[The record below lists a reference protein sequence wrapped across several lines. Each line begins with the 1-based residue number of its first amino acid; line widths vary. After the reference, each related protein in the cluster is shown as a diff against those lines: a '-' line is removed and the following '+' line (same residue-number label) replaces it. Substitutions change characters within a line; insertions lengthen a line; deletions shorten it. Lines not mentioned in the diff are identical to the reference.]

1 MYTRAIPVAL
11 YELPPEQPERT
22 HTLPYETWQAMTP
35 AGQHICRHLVCDPG
49 EVPAQ
54 VGSAWKPNWHNL
66 GNKIGTDS
74 SAPRSTTPSPPL
86 PPKCEGDLQPRR
98 P

>member
-49 EVPAQ
+49 EIPAQ
-54 VGSAWKPNWHNL
+54 VGSSWKPNWHNL
-66 GNKIGTDS
+66 GNKIGAN
-74 SAPRSTTPSPPL
+74 SAHVGAKVDNPFAAPSA
-86 PPKCEGDLQPRR
+86 KM
-98 P
+98 

>member
-35 AGQHICRHLVCDPG
+35 ARH
-49 EVPAQ
+49 A
-54 VGSAWKPNWHNL
+54 A
-66 GNKIGTDS
+66 
-74 SAPRSTTPSPPL
+74 
-86 PPKCEGDLQPRR
+86 
-98 P
+98 